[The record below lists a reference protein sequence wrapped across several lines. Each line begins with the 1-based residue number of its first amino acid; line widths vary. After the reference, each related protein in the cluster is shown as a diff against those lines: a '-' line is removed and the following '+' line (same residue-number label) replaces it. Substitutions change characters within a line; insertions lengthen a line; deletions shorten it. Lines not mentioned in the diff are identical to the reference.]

1 MELLFE
7 KSVQCPYCG
16 ESIDVLIDTTDQ
28 DQQYIED
35 CQVCCRP
42 ITFVITAGGTGDV
55 SVTVRAENDTY

>member
-1 MELLFE
+1 MQPLLE
-7 KSVQCPYCG
+7 QTVSCPYCG
-16 ESIDVLIDTTDQ
+16 ESIGVLIDISDQ

-42 ITFVITAGGTGDV
+42 ITFVITAGEDGDV